1 MPQEMVEQSSAKPRA
16 FREAATFARKK
27 RPGVSQESG
36 ALLNPT
42 YGVPQEMYNY
52 IFVLQVQ
59 NETPGPMDYRKYAGT
74 MWEELAGQEP
84 DSPGF
89 EIFQEHMI
97 ANLHNIKMKDI
108 VFPHLSRNMSQLVET
123 YKHDIESV
131 NLWSTGDVS
140 ATGYQPGKIEK
151 SGIIRDFLGAVR
163 DNLSHQEKTQ
173 FIREKTNYLVDD
185 NKFSG
190 LVEHTGKLLEA
201 DPEQPLKFVIIED
214 SFNNF
219 KKAKDALDAKYG
231 EGKVEVVPIWFTG
244 SREGLSATDRLA
256 DFLEEGADDYW
267 VDKET
272 LDKKKAGSNAIA
284 TFDELLDR
292 DRFGP
297 LLKGAHVM
305 VDFDGVIC
313 DNVKMRQRQASA
325 VYNSLLDGI
334 EQATGDKRELA
345 AQRVFANIPH

>member
-1 MPQEMVEQSSAKPRA
+1 
-16 FREAATFARKK
+16 
-27 RPGVSQESG
+27 
-36 ALLNPT
+36 
-42 YGVPQEMYNY
+42 
-52 IFVLQVQ
+52 
-59 NETPGPMDYRKYAGT
+59 
-74 MWEELAGQEP
+74 
-84 DSPGF
+84 
-89 EIFQEHMI
+89 
-97 ANLHNIKMKDI
+97 
-108 VFPHLSRNMSQLVET
+108 
-123 YKHDIESV
+123 
-131 NLWSTGDVS
+131 
-140 ATGYQPGKIEK
+140 
-151 SGIIRDFLGAVR
+151 
-163 DNLSHQEKTQ
+163 
-173 FIREKTNYLVDD
+173 
-185 NKFSG
+185 
-190 LVEHTGKLLEA
+190 
-201 DPEQPLKFVIIED
+201 
-214 SFNNF
+214 
-219 KKAKDALDAKYG
+219 
-231 EGKVEVVPIWFTG
+231 VEVVPIWFTG

-345 AQRVFANIPH
+345 AQRVLANIPH